1 MSELPPATTS
11 PKDFFEGW
19 MPEAFDKAEL
29 PSGLREAELTL
40 GVRLEGDEGGEW
52 TLALRDGR
60 LRVAAEPRDAAP
72 LTLIQSVAD
81 WRGALWGQRGGLF
94 GRRAAEIFG
103 LGANGSGPLLGN
115 GDASTAALSRLA
127 SFDALIRMLVTGGE
141 GGDWRVDVKL
151 GPGAIPAEPTT
162 QVSIDDAAASALVNG
177 ELDALLALA
186 TGKILVSGDVSIL
199 MRLQAARLRS
209 KSS

>member
-29 PSGLREAELTL
+29 PPGLREADLTL
-40 GVRLEGDEGGEW
+40 GVLLEGDEGGEW
-52 TLALRDGR
+52 TLGLRDGR

-81 WRGALWGQRGGLF
+81 WRGALWGERGGLF

-103 LGANGSGPLLGN
+103 LGANGSGALLAN

-127 SFDALIRMLVTGGE
+127 SFDVLIRMLVTGGRD
-141 GGDWRVDVKL
+141 GDWCVDVKL
-151 GPGAIPAEPTT
+151 GPGEIPAEPTT
-162 QVSIDDAAASALVNG
+162 QVSIDHAAASALANG

-199 MRLQAARLRS
+199 MRLQAARLGS